1 MPSEQY
7 EQWKR
12 DLFCHLERKLS
23 GCVWCE
29 IGKDRDAHPPTHRGR
44 HGEPSQ
50 EIAWTCETMHAHAF
64 DGLRGAGFVE
74 MERYQSA
81 PRSGRCLPDVAILN
95 ANRELTAFTEIVRYS
110 RPRNSLRVAT
120 EAILAGGGCTSR
132 TAQVCNP
139 PTVTRPVAPRR
150 KSEDDQSDTAWS
162 ASVSVASSDAYCAVS
177 EVASITAIK
186 AEIGAKT
193 PE

>member
-64 DGLRGAGFVE
+64 DGLRGARVRRDGKGT
-74 MERYQSA
+74 S
-81 PRSGRCLPDVAILN
+81 PRHA
-95 ANRELTAFTEIVRYS
+95 
-110 RPRNSLRVAT
+110 
-120 EAILAGGGCTSR
+120 AGDAC
-132 TAQVCNP
+132 
-139 PTVTRPVAPRR
+139 PT
-150 KSEDDQSDTAWS
+150 
-162 ASVSVASSDAYCAVS
+162 
-177 EVASITAIK
+177 
-186 AEIGAKT
+186 
-193 PE
+193 